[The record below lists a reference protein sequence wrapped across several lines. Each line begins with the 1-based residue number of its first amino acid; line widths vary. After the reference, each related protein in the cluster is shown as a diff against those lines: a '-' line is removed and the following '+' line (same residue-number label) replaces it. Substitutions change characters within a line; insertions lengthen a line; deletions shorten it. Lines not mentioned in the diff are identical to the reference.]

1 MSRLLIVALLIVAV
15 AYAVEDMRCGE
26 DSRGKC
32 FSPFLQLFDI
42 LDAYSGNPIPKG
54 TPGKTLLS
62 FSNDLAPSAK
72 FRMCHNG
79 PKVGCDGNDFIDC
92 AALNVT
98 WHPERIPMGD
108 ISPTLWTCC
117 YDLTKGT
124 QDKDFSYSFFDS
136 HSMDCHNCCPD
147 RVRVDVGA
155 AAEVSVDDQVQTIE
169 VALYDKIGQF
179 NVSST
184 W

>member
-1 MSRLLIVALLIVAV
+1 MSRLLIVALLIVAL
-15 AYAVEDMRCGE
+15 AYAMEDMRCGE
-26 DSRGKC
+26 DSRGKY
-32 FSPFLQLFDI
+32 FSPFLQSFDI
-42 LDAYSGNPIPKG
+42 LDAYNYNNYSGRPIPKG

-108 ISPTLWTCC
+108 TSPTLV
-117 YDLTKGT
+117 
-124 QDKDFSYSFFDS
+124 
-136 HSMDCHNCCPD
+136 DCHNCCPD

-155 AAEVSVDDQVQTIE
+155 AVEVTVDDQVQTIE

>member
-1 MSRLLIVALLIVAV
+1 MSRRLIVALLIVAV

-26 DSRGKC
+26 DSR
-32 FSPFLQLFDI
+32 
-42 LDAYSGNPIPKG
+42 GNPIPKG

-98 WHPERIPMGD
+98 WHPERIPMG
-108 ISPTLWTCC
+108 
-117 YDLTKGT
+117 
-124 QDKDFSYSFFDS
+124 
-136 HSMDCHNCCPD
+136 
-147 RVRVDVGA
+147 A

-184 W
+184 CYITKAATGWPTETLVMNNKWWDTLQHSCN

>member
-108 ISPTLWTCC
+108 TSPTLWTPDCQC
-117 YDLTKGT
+117 SIDSCLESAGMANTAPRPCLFTLT
-124 QDKDFSYSFFDS
+124 QS
-136 HSMDCHNCCPD
+136 HIH
-147 RVRVDVGA
+147 
-155 AAEVSVDDQVQTIE
+155 TITHSLSL
-169 VALYDKIGQF
+169 VLVVMI
-179 NVSST
+179 
-184 W
+184 